1 MNKTDMLLPYRGRL
15 LGLVLGVILAIL
27 IITVGFGPTLLIVTL
42 AVLGYLVGMWRDG
55 KLDIDGWFQF
65 FTRRR

>member
-15 LGLVLGVILAIL
+15 LGLVIGIVLAIL

-42 AVLGYLVGMWRDG
+42 AALGFLVGMWRDG